1 MFRSPS
7 RYVLIKSRP
16 FGTELFIQFIHLL
29 IQLVGACSPL
39 VSLLDL
45 IIELHDIAIC
55 LGLVLVSAERIDE
68 LLRVVGPVFEIGMI
82 RDD

>member
-1 MFRSPS
+1 MRLSKADHSGPS
-7 RYVLIKSRP
+7 
-16 FGTELFIQFIHLL
+16 FFFQFIHLL